1 MAQRPEMANISDED
15 LRAALREIRTYVDVT
30 EEDLMAIY
38 SIALKHARD
47 RLASK
52 ISVSDVM
59 TRDVIAVRRDA
70 DIHEVIRLLSENK
83 VSGLPVIDGENHV
96 IGIVTEADILH
107 MMGIKGE
114 NRFKDILR
122 HLLGE
127 PLPKRRAGDKGGTP
141 KSQRLFGD
149 PGKVD
154 NFMVSPPITTRPD
167 ADIRLVA
174 SIMAQR
180 RIKRLPVVDDENK
193 LIGIISRADIVRL
206 VGS

>member
-15 LRAALREIRTYVDVT
+15 LRAALKEIRTYVDVT

-127 PLPKRRAGDKGGTP
+127 PLPKRRAGDK
-141 KSQRLFGD
+141 
-149 PGKVD
+149 VD
-154 NFMVSPPITTRPD
+154 DFMVSPPITTRPD